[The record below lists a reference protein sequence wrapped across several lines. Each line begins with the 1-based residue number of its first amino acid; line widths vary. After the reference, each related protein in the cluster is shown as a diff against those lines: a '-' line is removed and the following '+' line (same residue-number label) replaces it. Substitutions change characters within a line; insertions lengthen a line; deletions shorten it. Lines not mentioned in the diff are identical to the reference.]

1 MILVFRII
9 IVILGLIGFFT
20 GANDLINGASVKGDF
35 GDLGAVVNKPM
46 LNFTIRF
53 LGAIWAGFG
62 ALLILFSTDLKR
74 YDVALIMA
82 LVIVIIGGIGRF
94 ISTQQFGIDPINKTT
109 VYFILATELVV
120 VPLMLSWYLI
130 FIRTKI

>member
-1 MILVFRII
+1 MVLAFRII
-9 IVILGLIGFFT
+9 VIILGLIGFFT

-35 GDLGAVVNKPM
+35 GELGSEVTKPM

-74 YDVALIMA
+74 YDIALLMA
-82 LVIVIIGGIGRF
+82 LAFVIIGGIGRF
-94 ISTQQFGIDPINKTT
+94 ISTQQFGIENASKTT
-109 VYFILATELVV
+109 VYIILATELVIVPV
-120 VPLMLSWYLI
+120 VMLWYIL
-130 FIRTKI
+130 FIRKNL